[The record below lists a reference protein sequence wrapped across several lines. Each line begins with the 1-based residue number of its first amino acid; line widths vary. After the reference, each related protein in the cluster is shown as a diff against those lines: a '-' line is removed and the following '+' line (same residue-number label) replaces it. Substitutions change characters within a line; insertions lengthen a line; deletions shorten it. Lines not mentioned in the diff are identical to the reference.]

1 MRHAPDVVAAAIRE
15 LLGLWS
21 AGKIKPLVGAEFPL
35 AEVAKAHEL
44 LESRGS
50 VGKVVLLP

>member
-1 MRHAPDVVAAAIRE
+1 MRHAPDVVAECTRE
-15 LLGLWS
+15 LLELWA
-21 AGKIKPLVGAEFPL
+21 AGTIKPHVGAEFPL
-35 AEVAKAHEL
+35 ADVEKAHEL